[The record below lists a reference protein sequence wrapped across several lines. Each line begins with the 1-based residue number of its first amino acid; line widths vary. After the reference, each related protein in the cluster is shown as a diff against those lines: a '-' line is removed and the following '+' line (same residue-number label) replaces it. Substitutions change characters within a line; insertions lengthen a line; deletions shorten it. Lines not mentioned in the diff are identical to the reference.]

1 MIACAIFVVC
11 RRAAPAVVRLR
22 FQPSVALCLRTSG
35 LNQCCMILY
44 LHCLVF
50 REHRAALS
58 SQLLYLTSSSGSCQE
73 LFSEVFRSPGAPS
86 APWRLSPAGLASP
99 VCRRLF
105 ADDLYYI
112 TRFFRT
118 CQYVFAKLF
127 LSLSAYF
134 PNIRLHSI
142 CQYRLHTAFHHR
154 LRNIRCH
161 SYFAYTI
168 HQHPVDPAID
178 CLFIMENSRKH
189 ILHGT
194 TLSSHR

>member
-1 MIACAIFVVC
+1 MIAYAIFVVC
-11 RRAAPAVVRLR
+11 RRAAPAVIRLR
-22 FQPSVALCLRTSG
+22 FQPSFALCLRTSG

-112 TRFFRT
+112 TRFFRA
-118 CQYVFAKLF
+118 CQYVFAKNMQNAVKMLLPLCCLLLLQKTSNFFIQLF
-127 LSLSAYF
+127 K
-134 PNIRLHSI
+134 
-142 CQYRLHTAFHHR
+142 
-154 LRNIRCH
+154 RNIFPTY
-161 SYFAYTI
+161 S
-168 HQHPVDPAID
+168 
-178 CLFIMENSRKH
+178 
-189 ILHGT
+189 
-194 TLSSHR
+194 

>member
-1 MIACAIFVVC
+1 MYQRTELALCYFVKKLCVNELWSGKRGSNSRPPPWQGGALPLSYFRTFINSFVVC
-11 RRAAPAVVRLR
+11 RRAAPAVIRLR
-22 FQPSVALCLRTSG
+22 FQQSIALCLRTSG

-112 TRFFRT
+112 TRFLRA
-118 CQYVFAKLF
+118 CQYVFEKN
-127 LSLSAYF
+127 
-134 PNIRLHSI
+134 P
-142 CQYRLHTAFHHR
+142 
-154 LRNIRCH
+154 
-161 SYFAYTI
+161 
-168 HQHPVDPAID
+168 
-178 CLFIMENSRKH
+178 
-189 ILHGT
+189 
-194 TLSSHR
+194 